1 MTPDINPC
9 PACRSKALG
18 IYRDAMV
25 HRDGNDELYRI
36 FCQKCG
42 YEGEEY
48 GSIEE
53 AVDHW
58 NEDHDIRIAPCP
70 FCHAKNITPRWHAN
84 LNRWL
89 MDGHDIGCVLDGA
102 VYPYHLSRTQL
113 IARWNKR

>member
-18 IYRDAMV
+18 VY
-25 HRDGNDELYRI
+25 HDGNGESYRI

-58 NEDHDIRIAPCP
+58 NQEEGSGHIAPCP
-70 FCHAKNITPRWHAN
+70 FCHAKNIAPRWDTT
-84 LNRWL
+84 LNRWI
-89 MDGHDIGCVLDGA
+89 MDNHDMSCVLRDA
-102 VYPYHLSRTQL
+102 TYSYRLSRTQL